1 MNSTALQL
9 RARRA
14 VPSIA
19 APIVAVALAA
29 LLCGVILA
37 VSGHNPF
44 SAYAEMFRFGTTEG
58 SLLVAANKAVPLY
71 LSALAVAVGFKMGLF
86 NIGVEGQY
94 AVAVVVA
101 AAAGAQVN
109 LFPPLHVAFI
119 IVVAMLTGA
128 AWATV
133 PAVLKVTRNVSE
145 VISTIMMNAIAAGT
159 VAFLVNRWRDTSE
172 TQLIKTKPI
181 GPSGWVGNL
190 AQVSSAEKLSV
201 FALIAAG
208 LGAVMWVV
216 INRTRFGFDLRMSGA
231 NPTAAAVSGVSPKA
245 MTMKAMLISGAI
257 AGTVGLP
264 VLLSENIFHRYTQ
277 DFPTGLGY
285 TGIAVALLGRNN
297 PLGMAAGALLFG
309 FLDRAGQGL
318 QLVDVPPEI
327 VTIMQGVV
335 LLTAVI
341 AYGVAERLGDVQ
353 MQRATARELTTGSEP
368 NDRTAP
374 EHMAAS

>member
-297 PLGMAAGALLFG
+297 PLGMAADAVVRVSRPG
-309 FLDRAGQGL
+309 RAGTATRRRSARDRHDHAGCR
-318 QLVDVPPEI
+318 LVDRRD
-327 VTIMQGVV
+327 
-335 LLTAVI
+335 
-341 AYGVAERLGDVQ
+341 RLRGGRASGRRSDAAGD
-353 MQRATARELTTGSEP
+353 RP
-368 NDRTAP
+368 
-374 EHMAAS
+374 